1 MMHMAGVL
9 IGFMALVIV
18 LVVGGLLAMHLVGGR
33 QVDDDH

>member
-9 IGFMALVIV
+9 IAFMVLLIL
-18 LVVGGLLAMHLVGGR
+18 LVVGGLVVMHFVGGR

>member
-18 LVVGGLLAMHLVGGR
+18 LVVGGLLVMHVIGGR

>member
-18 LVVGGLLAMHLVGGR
+18 LVVGGMLVMHLVGGR